1 MERQK
6 FRFSTR
12 ELSAAVRRELANHPL
27 RAKRAMDAV
36 GGFLNG
42 EAKDLTPV
50 DEGFLTADVSNRTV
64 EYKKSYAAVIYI
76 PSNGSSAQYAVP
88 MHENEYILG
97 PKSLDKQK
105 KVGKVVGR
113 KFITRAIDGNLKNIK
128 AIIVSEAK
136 I

>member
-1 MERQK
+1 MAGK
-6 FRFSTR
+6 TFRFSTR
-12 ELSAAVRRELANHPL
+12 ELSAAVRREQANHPL

-42 EAKDLTPV
+42 ETKDLTPV

-76 PSNGSSAQYAVP
+76 PSNGSSARYAIP
-88 MHENEYILG
+88 MHENEYIPG

-105 KVGKVVGR
+105 TVGKVVGR
-113 KFITRAIDGNLKNIK
+113 KFITRAIDGNLKNIR
-128 AIIVSEAK
+128 AIIVSEVK